1 MAETIFIVED
11 DPGIRQE
18 LTRLLERYGYVCRSA
33 ESFDHVPEQIEASGA
48 QLVLLDLNLPRY
60 DGFAVCRELRR
71 RSNVPVI
78 VVTCRDTEADEL
90 VSLSLGADDFI
101 SKPYNTQILL
111 AHISSVLKRT
121 SRQGDSP
128 LLTRGRLTL
137 NTDRG
142 VALCGEKSAEL
153 TRNEKK
159 ILELLMR
166 RAGSIVSREDLMNEL
181 WQSDAFIDDNTLTVN
196 VNRLRRKLE
205 SIGLSDSLTTCRG
218 RGYRI

>member
-1 MAETIFIVED
+1 MNETIFLVED
-11 DPGIRQE
+11 DPGIRRE
-18 LTRLLERYGYVCRSA
+18 LTRLLERYGYGCRAA
-33 ESFDHVPEQIEASGA
+33 EDFDRVPEQIEQSGA

-78 VVTCRDTEADEL
+78 VVTSRDTEADEL
-90 VSLSLGADDFI
+90 ISLSLGADDFI
-101 SKPYNTQILL
+101 PKPYNTRILL
-111 AHISSVLKRT
+111 AHIASVLKRT
-121 SRQGDSP
+121 SRRGESP

-137 NTDRG
+137 DTGRSL
-142 VALCGEKSAEL
+142 VLCGEQTAEL

-159 ILELLMR
+159 ILELLLR
-166 RAGSIVSREDLMNEL
+166 RAGEVVSREDLMNEL
-181 WQSDAFIDDNTLTVN
+181 WQSDAFVDDNTLTVN

-205 SIGLSDSLTTCRG
+205 EIGLAGVPQTCRG